1 MVKIQLDLPEEGD
14 KKLQHYMIDNGIKD
28 KRIAV
33 IRIIGEYFKIKQ
45 YFQMLKK
52 MIPKPKGGAVAVP
65 DKCEMG

>member
-33 IRIIGEYFKIKQ
+33 IRIIGEYFKIK
-45 YFQMLKK
+45 
-52 MIPKPKGGAVAVP
+52 
-65 DKCEMG
+65 